1 MTPATK
7 HCLNCGRTIKGRA
20 DKKFCDDS
28 CRNSY
33 NNQVKSETGTVTIV
47 RNINHYLGKNRRIL
61 KQFLP
66 DHEEMT
72 KVHHD
77 KLTLEGFQFKFHT
90 HSYINKK
97 GQTYFFC
104 YEYGY
109 LPLDKGW
116 YLLVRRDE
124 L

>member
-1 MTPATK
+1 MKQATK
-7 HCLNCGRTIKGRA
+7 HCLNCGKAIKGRA

-28 CRNSY
+28 CRNTY
-33 NNQVKSETGTVTIV
+33 NNQVKTETGTVTIV
-47 RNINHYLGKNRRIL
+47 RNINNYLGKNRRIL
-61 KQFLP
+61 KHFLP
-66 DHEEMT
+66 DSEEMT

-77 KLTLEGFQFKFHT
+77 RLVLEGFQFKFHT
-90 HSYINKK
+90 HSYTNKK
-97 GQTYFFC
+97 GQVYFFC

-109 LPLDKGW
+109 LPLDNGW